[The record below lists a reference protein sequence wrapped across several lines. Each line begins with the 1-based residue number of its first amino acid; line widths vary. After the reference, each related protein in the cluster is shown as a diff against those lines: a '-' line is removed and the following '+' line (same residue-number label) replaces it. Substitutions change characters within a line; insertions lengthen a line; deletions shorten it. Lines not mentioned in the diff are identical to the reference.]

1 MELGGI
7 YMNFKITDD
16 KTKLD
21 AVLSMPQKKDRPVP
35 LCIIIHGFTGN
46 KEERHLLAICDMM
59 NEIGMATLRV
69 DMYGHGLSE
78 GEFRNH
84 TLYKWFSNAIAVID
98 YVRKMPEISRIYL
111 AGHSQGGLTAI
122 MVGAMERDR
131 ISGLLPLS
139 PALNIPEDTRS
150 GSILGHYVDLDDI
163 KDEYETD
170 KPDYILG
177 GNYIRVAQSV
187 FPEEA
192 MKAYEG
198 EVLIVHGEDD
208 RSVPIECVRD
218 KVSHYKNCRF
228 VSIPDETHCYDNH
241 LDVVV
246 KTIKDYIL
254 EKKWNE

>member
-1 MELGGI
+1 
-7 YMNFKITDD
+7 MNFKITDD
-16 KTKLD
+16 QITLD
-21 AVLSMPQKKDRPVP
+21 AVLSMPQNRETPVP

-46 KEERHLLAICDMM
+46 KEERHLLAISDMM
-59 NEIGMATLRV
+59 NELGMATLRV

-98 YVRKMPEISRIYL
+98 HVRKMPEISRIYL
-111 AGHSQGGLTAI
+111 SGHSQGGLTAI

-131 ISGLLPLS
+131 LSGLLPLS
-139 PALNIPEDTRS
+139 PALNIPEDSRT
-150 GSILGHYVDLDDI
+150 GSILGHEVDLSDI

-170 KPDYILG
+170 KEDYFLG
-177 GNYIRVAQSV
+177 GNYVRVAQTV

-192 MKAYEG
+192 MKVYRG

-208 RSVPIECVRD
+208 LSVPIECVRN
-218 KVSHYKNCRF
+218 KVHLYQNCRF
-228 VSIPDETHCYDNH
+228 VTIPDETHCYDNH
-241 LDVVV
+241 LDTVVEA
-246 KTIKDYIL
+246 IKDYIL